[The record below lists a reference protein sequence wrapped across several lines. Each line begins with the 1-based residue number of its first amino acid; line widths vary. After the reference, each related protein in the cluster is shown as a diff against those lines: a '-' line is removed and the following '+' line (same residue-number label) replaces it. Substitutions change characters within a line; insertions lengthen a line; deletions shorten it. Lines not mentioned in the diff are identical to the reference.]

1 MRWAVGNDCVFFCV
15 SSGPREYCWI
25 YEKLLMRSRTV
36 GSTSSINSP
45 RSEIESG
52 LDLLVVGWQE
62 RVALP
67 EFSLEG
73 VACKLDSGAAISSL
87 HVQSLRYV
95 RRAGWDWVQFEIGTE
110 FGLLDSL
117 MLCESRLS
125 GMKRIQSSSGH
136 LTVRPVVETMLSL
149 GGFHWPVEL
158 TLTCRKQMQF
168 PLLVGRNAL
177 EGRCLIDCG
186 RTFLA
191 SR

>member
-1 MRWAVGNDCVFFCV
+1 
-15 SSGPREYCWI
+15 
-25 YEKLLMRSRTV
+25 MRSRAV
-36 GSTSSINSP
+36 GSTSSVSLP
-45 RSEIESG
+45 RSEIDSG

-87 HVQSLRYV
+87 HVQSLRYF
-95 RRAGWDWVQFEIGTE
+95 RRSGWDWVRFEIGTE
-110 FGLLDSL
+110 FGLLDSPL
-117 MLCESRLS
+117 ICESRLF

-136 LTVRPVVETMLSL
+136 LTIRPVVETMLSL

-168 PLLVGRNAL
+168 PLLVGRDAI

>member
-1 MRWAVGNDCVFFCV
+1 
-15 SSGPREYCWI
+15 
-25 YEKLLMRSRTV
+25 
-36 GSTSSINSP
+36 
-45 RSEIESG
+45 
-52 LDLLVVGWQE
+52 
-62 RVALP
+62 
-67 EFSLEG
+67 
-73 VACKLDSGAAISSL
+73 
-87 HVQSLRYV
+87 
-95 RRAGWDWVQFEIGTE
+95 VQFEIGTE

-117 MLCESRLS
+117 MLCESRLT

-158 TLTCRKQMQF
+158 TLTCRKKMQF
-168 PLLVGRNAL
+168 PLLVGRNAI